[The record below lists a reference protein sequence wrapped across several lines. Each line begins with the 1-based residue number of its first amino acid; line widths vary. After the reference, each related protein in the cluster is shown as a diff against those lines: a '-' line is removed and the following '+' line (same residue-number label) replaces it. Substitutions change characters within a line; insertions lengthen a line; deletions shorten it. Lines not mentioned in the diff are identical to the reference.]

1 MCSHAARSLATATL
15 YGWSATRKLARRN
28 VLRETRPDLYRQVG
42 KAPANPGGEVN
53 RCAFI
58 DPNPVTFPRKPSH
71 GLRDCALPNFR
82 VAPHAGAILQSK
94 FKLSK
99 YPTKSYQSGQ
109 AEDSYWKLPTEGRTL
124 IQELLVSGQISKGD
138 FFQLSRLGL
147 CLFGL
152 FQVQPHVGKE
162 LY

>member
-1 MCSHAARSLATATL
+1 MCSSAGTETPGSRGEERILQEIDNPPLPLSADKPFWIKFRFAR
-15 YGWSATRKLARRN
+15 
-28 VLRETRPDLYRQVG
+28 
-42 KAPANPGGEVN
+42 
-53 RCAFI
+53 
-58 DPNPVTFPRKPSH
+58 
-71 GLRDCALPNFR
+71 
-82 VAPHAGAILQSK
+82 HAGAIPQLK
-94 FKLSK
+94 FKLSN
-99 YPTKSYQSGQ
+99 YPTKRYQSGQ
-109 AEDSYWKLPTEGRTL
+109 AEDSYWKLPTEERTL

>member
-1 MCSHAARSLATATL
+1 MGRVA
-15 YGWSATRKLARRN
+15 G
-28 VLRETRPDLYRQVG
+28 
-42 KAPANPGGEVN
+42 APSFPPLWQRLELSTWHFGGEFN

-58 DPNPVTFPRKPSH
+58 DPNPVTSPSKPSD
-71 GLRDCALPNFR
+71 GLRDCALLNFR
-82 VAPHAGAILQSK
+82 VARHAGAIPQLK
-94 FKLSK
+94 FKLPK
-99 YPTKSYQSGQ
+99 YPTKRYQSGQ

-124 IQELLVSGQISKGD
+124 IQELLVSGQISNGD

-147 CLFGL
+147 CLFSL